1 MLAGLAPLLPAGSA
15 RVAESGLETPEDCA
29 AAARAGYRM
38 ALVGGALMTAPD
50 PEDAVRRMLAAG
62 RAAA

>member
-1 MLAGLAPLLPAGSA
+1 
-15 RVAESGLETPEDCA
+15 
-29 AAARAGYRM
+29 M

-50 PEDAVRRMLAAG
+50 PEDVVRRMLATG